1 MALQSIGDL
10 AQSFV
15 LRQQGT
21 HLARETD
28 RLTREV
34 TTGRASDTAK
44 HLSGNLLPLA
54 DIERALTLAN
64 AHGDVARI
72 ASLDAEIMQTALGR
86 VEESGET
93 LGEAALAAVSA
104 SGAMQPA
111 VLAQAARESLSAMMG
126 ALNTHSAGRA
136 LFGGDVTD
144 QAPLSDAETLLQE
157 LRPLLAA
164 APDAAA
170 VRDALD
176 AFFDTPGGGFAT
188 NIYRGGQAAAA
199 AHTLGAGETVELRI
213 RADDAALRNQI
224 KQAAMLSLLDDP
236 AMVLDHEERAA
247 FAREMGTGLLTE
259 QDGVTRLR
267 AQLGFAEERIAQA
280 QARIDT
286 EINGLGIARNDLL
299 SVDIFESATAL
310 EQVQTQLETL
320 YTITARSA
328 RLNLANFLS

>member
-34 TTGRASDTAK
+34 STGRATDTAK

-54 DIERALTLAN
+54 DIERALTLAD
-64 AHGDVARI
+64 AHREVARI
-72 ASLDAEIMQTALGR
+72 ASLDAGIMQTALTR
-86 VEESGET
+86 VEESGSA
-93 LGEAALAAVSA
+93 LAEAALAAVSA
-104 SGAMQPA
+104 SGAMQPT

-126 ALNTHSAGRA
+126 ALNVHSADRA

-144 QAPLSDAETLLQE
+144 RAPLADADTLLQE
-157 LRPLLAA
+157 LRPVLAA
-164 APDAAA
+164 APDAIALN
-170 VRDALD
+170 DALD
-176 AFFDTPGGGFAT
+176 GFFEPPGGGFSAEV
-188 NIYRGGQAAAA
+188 YRGGQAAAA
-199 AHTLGAGETVELRI
+199 SHALGAGEKVEFRI
-213 RADDAALRNQI
+213 RADDAALRDQI
-224 KQAAMLSLLDDP
+224 KRAAILSLIDDP
-236 AMVLDHEERAA
+236 ALALDQQERADV
-247 FAREMGTGLLTE
+247 AREAGTGLLAG

-280 QARIDT
+280 QARIDAET
-286 EINGLGIARNDLL
+286 SSLRVARNDLV
-299 SVDIFESATAL
+299 SVDIFESAAAL
-310 EQVQTQLETL
+310 EQVQSQLETL
-320 YTITARSA
+320 YTITARTA